1 MLRDL
6 RDMSPLPWC
15 IIGDFNDL
23 LSQEDKVGDHPHPN
37 WLCSGFRNVV
47 NDCDLTDIQLEG
59 HRFTWIKSRS
69 SPNATQERLDR
80 AMVSS
85 DWLALFPEV
94 KLFNLL
100 ALHSDHSPILLQTNP
115 LRRVRYSY
123 SFKFEN
129 LWLKEDDVGEVVEMA
144 WHKDPYAEVTEK
156 VESCADELQRWG
168 RRKRT
173 RFKEELEGCCTE
185 MESLRGNTDVTSVTR
200 YQELYN
206 NHARILVQ
214 EEAYWKQRA
223 KMHWLKEGDLNT
235 RFFHMSANARSKVK
249 RVVKLVN
256 EEDVAVTKQEELCEV
271 AKRYFD
277 SLFKSVEGN
286 HDLVLSI
293 INQKVTEADNEML
306 TAPITKEEIYTA
318 LMQMHPDKSPGP
330 DGFNPAFYQQFWHV
344 CGDDIFVAVRT
355 WLDRGYFPTSL
366 NETNICLIP

>member
-1 MLRDL
+1 
-6 RDMSPLPWC
+6 
-15 IIGDFNDL
+15 
-23 LSQEDKVGDHPHPN
+23 
-37 WLCSGFRNVV
+37 
-47 NDCDLTDIQLEG
+47 
-59 HRFTWIKSRS
+59 
-69 SPNATQERLDR
+69 
-80 AMVSS
+80 
-85 DWLALFPEV
+85 
-94 KLFNLL
+94 
-100 ALHSDHSPILLQTNP
+100 
-115 LRRVRYSY
+115 
-123 SFKFEN
+123 
-129 LWLKEDDVGEVVEMA
+129 LKEDDVGEVVEMA

-156 VESCADELQRWG
+156 VESCVDELQRWG

-330 DGFNPAFYQQFWHV
+330 DGFNPAFYQHFWHV
-344 CGDDIFVAVRT
+344 CGDDIFVAVRS

-366 NETNICLIP
+366 NETNICLISKCDSPNSMKDLRPIALCNVLYKMVSKLLANRHKLCLDKCISE